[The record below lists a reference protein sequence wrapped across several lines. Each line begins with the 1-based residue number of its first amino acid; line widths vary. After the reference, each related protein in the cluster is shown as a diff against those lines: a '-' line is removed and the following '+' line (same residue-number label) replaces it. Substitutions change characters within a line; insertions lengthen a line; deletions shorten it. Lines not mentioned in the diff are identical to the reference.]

1 MLRKEI
7 YQLPELP
14 LVLPEFELGLFQV
27 VNVGIRSIPVDNVAR
42 FVAQWLSPKQEP
54 SIHSVEST
62 QPSLDFARLA
72 RGQKSEPL
80 VCYFLQVFRVNGILP
95 SPAADRFRGQAGIV
109 VPSPIPKFSCTIW
122 RTTPRE
128 CRDRVDDLAELG
140 LGLFDFL
147 VRLLESGAR
156 AVTLNSDQCHMRR
169 SLDQLEIGG
178 TWSAGLQIVHPKG
191 AEHLL
196 VCGE

>member
-7 YQLPELP
+7 YELPELP

-27 VNVGIRSIPVDNVAR
+27 VNVCIRSIPVDNVAR

-80 VCYFLQVFRVNGILP
+80 ICYFLQVLRVNGILP
-95 SPAADRFRGQAGIV
+95 SPAANRFR
-109 VPSPIPKFSCTIW
+109 
-122 RTTPRE
+122 R
-128 CRDRVDDLAELG
+128 
-140 LGLFDFL
+140 
-147 VRLLESGAR
+147 
-156 AVTLNSDQCHMRR
+156 
-169 SLDQLEIGG
+169 
-178 TWSAGLQIVHPKG
+178 
-191 AEHLL
+191 
-196 VCGE
+196 

>member
-7 YQLPELP
+7 YELPELP

-27 VNVGIRSIPVDNVAR
+27 VNVGIRSIPVDNLAR

-80 VCYFLQVFRVNGILP
+80 ICYFLRFLGGI
-95 SPAADRFRGQAGIV
+95 
-109 VPSPIPKFSCTIW
+109 
-122 RTTPRE
+122 
-128 CRDRVDDLAELG
+128 
-140 LGLFDFL
+140 
-147 VRLLESGAR
+147 
-156 AVTLNSDQCHMRR
+156 
-169 SLDQLEIGG
+169 
-178 TWSAGLQIVHPKG
+178 
-191 AEHLL
+191 
-196 VCGE
+196 CG

>member
-7 YQLPELP
+7 YQLPKLFF
-14 LVLPEFELGLFQV
+14 VLTEICLRALEV
-27 VNVGIRSIPVDNVAR
+27 IDVSICSIPVDNVAR

-54 SIHSVEST
+54 SIHSVESA

-80 VCYFLQVFRVNGILP
+80 ICYFLQVPRVNGILP

-109 VPSPIPKFSCTIW
+109 VPSTIPKFSCTIR

-128 CRDRVDDLAELG
+128 CRDRVDDLPKCRFRGPDLLKGASQC
-140 LGLFDFL
+140 FL
-147 VRLLESGAR
+147 
-156 AVTLNSDQCHMRR
+156 R
-169 SLDQLEIGG
+169 SLSLDR
-178 TWSAGLQIVHPKG
+178 
-191 AEHLL
+191 
-196 VCGE
+196 